1 MFSFGKQDTADAGV
15 DAMLLTMPQGAKI
28 IGEEDVA
35 KATEILA
42 RYKSGKAKLE
52 ARIKEDE
59 LWWELRHWEAIG
71 RSEASPDSPRPT
83 SAWLFNAIINKH
95 ADAMDNYPVAVVL
108 PREQSDAQSADTLSQ
123 VLPVVYEYNDYKQT
137 YSDAWWEKIKHGTAV
152 YGNFWNSEKEN
163 GLGDIDIRLIDLLSI
178 YWETGVED
186 IQKSRN
192 VFTVELVDNDLLD
205 EMYPDT
211 VGKRRGSAVEVAKY
225 NYDDTIDT
233 SDKSVVVDW
242 YYKVRTPSGQTAVHY
257 VKYCGD
263 TVLYASQNDPTYR
276 DTGYYA
282 SGEYPFVFDVLFPEK
297 GSPAGFGYVS
307 ICRDPQLYIDELSSN
322 ILENSM
328 MGTKRR
334 YFVSKSTNINKE
346 QFADWNEPMV
356 EVEGEISD
364 ARIKEIVSAPLD
376 SIYVSVMQMK
386 IDEMKETS
394 ANRDVNSGG
403 SGSGVTAAAA
413 ISALQEAGNKV
424 SRDMISA
431 SYRAHAKISAQ
442 CIELMRQFYDEARS
456 FRITGEGNDYNFV
469 DFSNAAIKDQLM
481 GVGADGTEMYRKPI
495 FDMKISAQKEN
506 PFSRMEQNQRAQE
519 LYSMGFFNPERA
531 QEASIALDM
540 MSFEGIDAIKAKVR
554 EGQTLLGICQAQ
566 QQQIAQMMSVLGAQA
581 SVADSM
587 QPAGASQASATAP
600 AGGTIDAAVTDAQT
614 PRTSYM
620 ERLAKR
626 SSPDMEATE

>member
-1 MFSFGKQDTADAGV
+1 MISFGKQDTADAGV
-15 DAMLLTMPQGAKI
+15 DAMLLTMPQDAQI
-28 IGEEDVA
+28 IGDEDIA

-42 RYKSGKAKLE
+42 RYKRGKAKLE

-137 YSDAWWEKIKHGTAV
+137 YSAAWWEKIKHGTAV

-242 YYKVRTPSGQTAVHY
+242 YYKVRTPSGQTVVHY

-356 EVEGEISD
+356 EVDGEISD

-481 GVGADGTEMYRKPI
+481 GVGADGEEMYRKPI
-495 FDMKISAQKEN
+495 FDLKISAQKEN

-540 MSFEGIDAIKAKVR
+540 MSFDGIDAIKEKVR
-554 EGQTLLGICQAQ
+554 EGQTLLNICQSQ
-566 QQQIAQMMSVLGAQA
+566 QQQIAQMMAMLGAQVSA
-581 SVADSM
+581 ADSM
-587 QPAGASQASATAP
+587 QTAEGSQTSAP

>member
-1 MFSFGKQDTADAGV
+1 MFSFGKGKPADADV
-15 DAMLLTMPQGAKI
+15 DTMLLTMPQDAKI
-28 IGEEDVA
+28 ISEADIA

-42 RYKSGKAKLE
+42 RYKRGKAKLE
-52 ARIKEDE
+52 ARIKNDE

-108 PREQSDAQSADTLSQ
+108 PRERSDAQSADILSQ
-123 VLPVVYEYNDYKQT
+123 VLPVVYENNDYAHT
-137 YSDAWWEKIKHGTAV
+137 YSTAWWDKLKHGTAV

-163 GLGDIDIRLIDLLSI
+163 GLGDIDIRPIDLMSI
-178 YWETGVED
+178 YWEEGIED

-192 VFTVELVDNDLLD
+192 VFTVELMDNDLLD
-205 EMYPDT
+205 ETYPDL
-211 VGKRRGSAVEVAKY
+211 VGKPHGNVIDVAAY
-225 NYDDTIDT
+225 NYDSTVDT

-242 YYKVRTPSGQTAVHY
+242 YYKVRTPSGKTVVHY
-257 VKYCGD
+257 VKYCGN
-263 TVLYASQNDPTYR
+263 TILYASQNDPAYR
-276 DTGYYA
+276 ETGYYA
-282 SGEYPFVFDVLFPEK
+282 HGEYPFVFDVLFPEK

-307 ICRDPQLYIDELSSN
+307 ICRDPQLYIDNLSAN

-334 YFVSKSTNINKE
+334 FFVSKSTNINKE

-364 ARIKEIVSAPLD
+364 ARIKEITTSPLD

-394 ANRDVNSGG
+394 ANRDMNNG
-403 SGSGVTAAAA
+403 STSSGVTAAAA

-424 SRDMISA
+424 SRDMITS
-431 SYRAHAKISAQ
+431 SYRAHSQISAQ

-456 FRITGEGNDYNFV
+456 FRITGAGNEYNFV
-469 DFSNAAIKDQLM
+469 DFSNAYIKDQLI
-481 GVGADGTEMYRKPI
+481 GAGSDGEEMYRKPI
-495 FDMKISAQKEN
+495 FDLKISAQKKN
-506 PFSRMEQNQRAQE
+506 PFSRMEQNQRAQD
-519 LYSMGFFNPERA
+519 LYNMGFFNPERA
-531 QEASIALDM
+531 QEATIALDM
-540 MSFEGIDAIKAKVR
+540 MDFEGIDDIKDKVR
-554 EGQTLLGICQAQ
+554 EGQTLLNICQSQ
-566 QQQIAQMMSVLGAQA
+566 QQQIAQMMAMLGAQV
-581 SVADSM
+581 STADGM
-587 QPAGASQASATAP
+587 QTAGASQASTP
-600 AGGTIDAAVTDAQT
+600 AGDTIGAAVTDAQT
-614 PRTSYM
+614 PQTGYM

-626 SSPDMEATE
+626 SAPDMEAAG

>member
-1 MFSFGKQDTADAGV
+1 MFSFGKGKPAEADIDT
-15 DAMLLTMPQGAKI
+15 MLLTMSQDAQI
-28 IGEEDVA
+28 IGDADIA

-42 RYKSGKAKLE
+42 RYKRGKAKLE
-52 ARIKEDE
+52 ARIKNDE

-71 RSEASPDSPRPT
+71 KDGDVPNTPRPT

-108 PREQSDAQSADTLSQ
+108 PRERSDAQSADILSQ
-123 VLPVVYEYNDYKQT
+123 VLPVVYENNDYAQT
-137 YSDAWWEKIKHGTAV
+137 YSAAWWDKLKHGTAV

-163 GLGDIDIRLIDLLSI
+163 GLGDIDIRPIDLLSI
-178 YWETGVED
+178 YWEEGIED

-192 VFTVELVDNDLLD
+192 VFTVELMDNDLLD
-205 EMYPDT
+205 ETYPAL
-211 VGKRRGSAVEVAKY
+211 VGKPHGNVIDVAAY
-225 NYDDTIDT
+225 NYDSTVDT

-242 YYKVRTPSGQTAVHY
+242 YYKVRTPSGKTVVHY
-257 VKYCGD
+257 VKYCGN
-263 TVLYASQNDPTYR
+263 TILYASQNDPAYR

-282 SGEYPFVFDVLFPEK
+282 HGEYPFVFDVLFPEK

-307 ICRDPQLYIDELSSN
+307 ICRDPQLYIDNLSAN

-334 YFVSKSTNINKE
+334 FFVSKSTNINKE

-364 ARIKEIVSAPLD
+364 ARIKEIATSPLD

-394 ANRDVNSGG
+394 ANRDMNNG
-403 SGSGVTAAAA
+403 STSSGVTAAAA

-424 SRDMISA
+424 SRDMITS
-431 SYRAHAKISAQ
+431 SYRAHSQISAQ

-456 FRITGEGNDYNFV
+456 FRITGAGNEYDFV
-469 DFSNAAIKDQLM
+469 DFSNADIKDQPL
-481 GVGADGTEMYRKPI
+481 GVGSDGAEMYRKPI
-495 FDMKISAQKEN
+495 FDLKISAQKKN
-506 PFSRMEQNQRAQE
+506 PFSRMEQNQRAQD
-519 LYSMGFFNPERA
+519 LYNMGFFNPERA
-531 QEASIALDM
+531 QEATIALDM
-540 MSFEGIDAIKAKVR
+540 MDFEGIDDIKDKVR
-554 EGQTLLGICQAQ
+554 EGQTLLNICQSQ
-566 QQQIAQMMSVLGAQA
+566 QQQIAQMMAMLGAR
-581 SVADSM
+581 VADDGS
-587 QPAGASQASATAP
+587 
-600 AGGTIDAAVTDAQT
+600 AGGAVAQTGGVSSGDSIAAAAMDAQT

-620 ERLAKR
+620 DRLAKR
-626 SSPDMEATE
+626 SAPDMEAAE

>member
-1 MFSFGKQDTADAGV
+1 MFSFGKGKPADADV
-15 DAMLLTMPQGAKI
+15 DTMLLTMPQNAKI
-28 IGEEDVA
+28 ISDADIA

-42 RYKSGKAKLE
+42 RYKRGKAKLE
-52 ARIKEDE
+52 ARIKNDE

-108 PREQSDAQSADTLSQ
+108 PRERSDAQSADILSQ
-123 VLPVVYEYNDYKQT
+123 VLPVVYENNDYAHT
-137 YSDAWWEKIKHGTAV
+137 YSTAWWDKLKHGTAV

-163 GLGDIDIRLIDLLSI
+163 GLGDIDIRPIDLMSI
-178 YWETGVED
+178 YWEAGIED

-192 VFTVELVDNDLLD
+192 VFTVELMDNDLLD
-205 EMYPDT
+205 ETYPDL
-211 VGKRRGSAVEVAKY
+211 VGKPHGNVIDVAAY
-225 NYDDTIDT
+225 NYDSTVDT

-242 YYKVRTPSGQTAVHY
+242 YYKVRTPSGKTVVHY
-257 VKYCGD
+257 VKYCGN
-263 TVLYASQNDPTYR
+263 TILYASQNDPAYR
-276 DTGYYA
+276 ETGYYA
-282 SGEYPFVFDVLFPEK
+282 HGEYPFVFDVLFPEK

-307 ICRDPQLYIDELSSN
+307 ICRDPQLYIDNLSAN

-334 YFVSKSTNINKE
+334 FFVSKSTNINKE

-364 ARIKEIVSAPLD
+364 ARIKEITTSPLD

-394 ANRDVNSGG
+394 ANRDMNNG
-403 SGSGVTAAAA
+403 STSSGVTAAAA

-424 SRDMISA
+424 SRDMITS
-431 SYRAHAKISAQ
+431 SYRAHSQISAQ

-456 FRITGEGNDYNFV
+456 FRITGAGNEYNFV
-469 DFSNAAIKDQLM
+469 DFSNAYIKDQLI
-481 GVGADGTEMYRKPI
+481 GAGSDGEEMYRKPI
-495 FDMKISAQKEN
+495 FDLKISAQKKN
-506 PFSRMEQNQRAQE
+506 PFSRMEQNQRAQD
-519 LYSMGFFNPERA
+519 LYNMGFFNPERA
-531 QEASIALDM
+531 QEATIALDM
-540 MSFEGIDAIKAKVR
+540 MDFEGIDDIKDKVR
-554 EGQTLLGICQAQ
+554 EGQTLLNICQSQ
-566 QQQIAQMMSVLGAQA
+566 QQQIAQMMAMLGAQVSA
-581 SVADSM
+581 ADGM
-587 QPAGASQASATAP
+587 QTAGGSQASAPT
-600 AGGTIDAAVTDAQT
+600 GDTIGAAVTDAQT
-614 PRTSYM
+614 PQTGYM

-626 SSPDMEATE
+626 SAPDMEAAG